1 MVNIAPAGG
10 PVATGEDTV
19 QVSGH
24 DCDPE
29 GGGDQSLG
37 SSHVEGLTVG
47 SEHDP
52 GQVGVT

>member
-1 MVNIAPAGG
+1 MVNITPAGG

-29 GGGDQSLG
+29 GRGDQAFG
-37 SSHVEGLTVG
+37 PAHVEGLTVG
-47 SEHDP
+47 TEHDP
-52 GQVGVT
+52 GQVRLT